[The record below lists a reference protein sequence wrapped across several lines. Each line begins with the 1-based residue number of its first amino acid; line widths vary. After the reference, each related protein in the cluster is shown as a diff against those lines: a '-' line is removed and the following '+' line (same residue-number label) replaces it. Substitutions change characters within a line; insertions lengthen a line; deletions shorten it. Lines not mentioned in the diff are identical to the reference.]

1 MTTTY
6 LGVFARLGYH
16 DGAAQLVGVGTRGRR
31 EALTNHF
38 PEVKALPAMMGPAAF
53 DAAFDAGTALDP
65 KSGGN
70 LARQLIARVRADQ
83 AGA

>member
-1 MTTTY
+1 
-6 LGVFARLGYH
+6 
-16 DGAAQLVGVGTRGRR
+16 
-31 EALTNHF
+31 
-38 PEVKALPAMMGPAAF
+38 MMGPAAF